1 MESRARSLLP
11 RLGVLVV
18 VLFVVSCAGSR
29 VRAPSGGGQTGMAS
43 WYGPKFHGRRTASGE
58 VFNMYQ
64 LTAAH
69 RTLPLGSWVH
79 VTNLENGQSIQ
90 VRVNDRGPFVRG
102 RIIDLSYAA
111 ARTIGMV
118 KQGVVR
124 VHVYPLGSR
133 PPVVARSEE
142 GPRLGSQRHPPARP
156 VAYTLQVGAF
166 SDKQNALALKNRLD
180 GLTSDI
186 YISRFDVGRESF
198 YRVRVGSYASREA
211 AARAAVQV
219 AAHGFTVILIE
230 PD

>member
-1 MESRARSLLP
+1 MEGTARSLLP
-11 RLGVLVV
+11 RLGVLVI
-18 VLFVVSCAGSR
+18 VLFVVSCAGPR
-29 VRAPSGGGQTGMAS
+29 VHVPSGGGQTGMAS

-118 KQGVVR
+118 KEGVVR
-124 VHVYPLGSR
+124 VHLYPLGSR
-133 PPVVARSEE
+133 PPVI
-142 GPRLGSQRHPPARP
+142 ARP
-156 VAYTLQVGAF
+156 DEARRPGLGRRPATRPPVYTLQVGAF
-166 SDKQNALALKNRLD
+166 SDKQNALTLKNRLD

-186 YISRFDVGRESF
+186 YISRIHVGQDTF

-211 AARAAVQV
+211 ATRAAVQV